1 MPRSGR
7 EIPVFVFNGL
17 LESGKTT
24 MIRRFLDNKTICGGR
39 RILLLLCE
47 QGIEELENS
56 FLEERGVIIR
66 SIDEENG
73 FSPLHLEAL
82 NKETSPDLVVAEWN
96 GMWRGTLPAEMRWP
110 DGWSLVEVLTT
121 VDFSTFDAYSKN
133 LRSIMLDQFR
143 IADIVVYNRFR
154 EEGNKFNC
162 RALVKA
168 VNPSAQVVF
177 EYEDGTIDSEFD
189 SSPFDLSG
197 DTVDIPDADFGIWY
211 FDVMDHLD
219 KYLGKTV
226 CLRAICVKITGI
238 RMDGFLVG
246 RLAMTCCAN
255 DIQLLSVY
263 AKNNLPFKN
272 KAWYTVRAKVVSVDS
287 SVYGEAPGM
296 SLPALEVLDLKAAEK
311 PAQEVVTF

>member
-1 MPRSGR
+1 MPRPVK

-24 MIRRFLDNKTICGGR
+24 MIRRFLDNKAICEGK

-47 QGIEELENS
+47 EGIEELEPS
-56 FLEERGVIIR
+56 FLEERGVILR
-66 SIDEENG
+66 SVEEED
-73 FSPLHLEAL
+73 FTPLHLEAL
-82 NKETSPDLVVAEWN
+82 DREISPDLVVVEYN
-96 GMWRGTLPAEMRWP
+96 GMWKGTLPAEMRWP
-110 DGWSLVEVLTT
+110 GGWSLVEVLTT
-121 VDFSTFDAYSKN
+121 VDSTTFDAFSKN

-154 EEGNKFNC
+154 EDGNKFNC
-162 RALVKA
+162 RALIKA
-168 VNPSAQVVF
+168 VNPSVQVVF

-189 SSPFDLSG
+189 SSPFDLSQ
-197 DTVDIPDADFGIWY
+197 DTVEVSDADFGIWY

-226 CLRAICVKITGI
+226 RMRAICVKISGI

-263 AKNNLPFKN
+263 AKNNMNFKN
-272 KAWYTVRAKVVSVDS
+272 KAWYTVTAKVVPVDS
-287 SVYGEAPGM
+287 SVYGEAPGT
-296 SLPALEVLDLKAAEK
+296 SLPALEVTGLEVAEK